1 MSLPIL
7 SKPGI
12 HLVSLEKLQLIG
24 LHVTIP
30 FELGK
35 DGERSVHRVRE
46 EFIRRRHEIR
56 HAVQP
61 ARYVCAH
68 YASEVLFTYFY
79 CLEVSSLDAIPGG
92 MTGFTVPPHRYA
104 AIRSDGDPYL
114 DIENGLLANG
124 LRKDIRALALE
135 FYSFERPL
143 WPSEV
148 DVYVPLE
155 PSDETEALA

>member
-1 MSLPIL
+1 MSQPIL

-24 LHVTIP
+24 LHVTVP

-46 EFIRRRHEIR
+46 EFRRRRHEIH
-56 HAVQP
+56 HAVHP

-79 CLEVSSLDAIPGG
+79 CLEVSSLHTIPGG

-104 AIRSDGDPYL
+104 AIRSEGDPYL
-114 DIENGLLANG
+114 EIENGLLSRG
-124 LRKDIRALALE
+124 LRKDTKALALE

-148 DVYVPLE
+148 DVYVPLLPTSE
-155 PSDETEALA
+155 EEI